1 VDTRE
6 GMTIC
11 SYKFLIKKF
20 GEETLKT
27 FVKKISN
34 QPRLKSASGH
44 PLKIFGYAKLNL
56 YLGDYEVPLEVMVY
70 TWW

>member
-1 VDTRE
+1 MTKKKD
-6 GMTIC
+6 MTIC
-11 SYKFLIKKF
+11 SYKFLIKNL

-34 QPRLKSASGH
+34 KPRLKSASGH
-44 PLKIFGYAKLNL
+44 PLKIFGCAKLNL